1 MSILVHYVRKDTNMD
16 EINVSQCTVCG
27 GSNWR
32 RLMDTVE
39 TETGEHFSIFVCASC
54 GVARTWPVPPDL
66 SRYYSLEVGAL
77 YLAKGAPLYE
87 FLKRRLMLREFSR
100 IRHLADTGVP
110 FLDIGTGSGDF
121 ACVMADA
128 GARVLTVDATSD
140 IPVRLR
146 ERTDVSH
153 YVMSYDTY
161 KIDGLARADRCCVV
175 ARHVVEHLKDPS
187 AFIRQMLALGAKR
200 FYIVVPNAESFSRRL
215 YGKYWFA
222 WDPPRHLWHFTKAT
236 MEQLLD
242 SHGIHTMASG
252 YVASTMMA
260 ASVYRLLRM
269 NHAPEW
275 LCRAANPKGAISG
288 LVGGALDALC
298 GDAAVWV
305 YGEREDRSV

>member
-1 MSILVHYVRKDTNMD
+1 M
-16 EINVSQCTVCG
+16 
-27 GSNWR
+27 
-32 RLMDTVE
+32 LMDTVE
-39 TETGEHFSIFVCASC
+39 TESGETFSIFLCATC

-66 SRYYSLEVGAL
+66 SSYYSSEVGTL

-87 FLKRRLMLREFSR
+87 FLKRRLMLKEFSR
-100 IRHLADTGVP
+100 IQQLAQLGVQ
-110 FLDIGTGSGDF
+110 FLDIGTGTGDF

-128 GARVLTVDATSD
+128 AARVLSVDATSE
-140 IPVRLR
+140 IPVRIR
-146 ERTDVSH
+146 KRTDVPY

-161 KIDGLARADRCCVV
+161 KIDGLTSADNCCVV

-187 AFIRQMLALGAKR
+187 AFVRQMLALGAKH
-200 FYIVVPNAESFSRRL
+200 FYFVVPNAESLSRRI

-236 MEQLLD
+236 MEQLLA
-242 SHGIHTMASG
+242 SHGIRTMASG
-252 YVASTMMA
+252 YVASTMMT

-269 NHAPEW
+269 NHAPDW

-288 LVGGALDALC
+288 LVGGALDAMC

-305 YGEREDRSV
+305 YGQREGDRPPLNGPD